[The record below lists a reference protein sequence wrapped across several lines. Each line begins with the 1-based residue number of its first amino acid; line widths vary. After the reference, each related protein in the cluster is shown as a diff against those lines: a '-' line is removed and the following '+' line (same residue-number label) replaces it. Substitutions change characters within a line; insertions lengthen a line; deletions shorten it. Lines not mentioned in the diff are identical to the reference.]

1 MAAWQQNIYHR
12 HAHYTTTS
20 SVNSGQWIETPVAT
34 STAGMSSTRQSQAS
48 DLNGESRLRWQHLSQ
63 ACPMHDNLKH
73 QFWPVNRDSDGNIYR
88 GHIQYTTTSSISSG
102 LWIETPMA
110 SSTAGISNTRQ
121 PRTSALA
128 GESSL
133 RRQHLPRTCPIPDSL
148 KRQFWPVTPNS
159 CGEETSWQPTTYSE
173 RRSSCKEPE
182 FAYE

>member
-88 GHIQYTTTSSISSG
+88 GHIQYTTTSNVSSG
-102 LWIETPMA
+102 WWIESPAATF
-110 SSTAGISNTRQ
+110 TADMSNTRQ
-121 PRTSALA
+121 PQASVLA
-128 GESSL
+128 GDSKL
-133 RRQHLPRTCPIPDSL
+133 LWWGDFLAANDLQWTAVFMQRPRVCIWVI
-148 KRQFWPVTPNS
+148 KKKKKKKKKWFI
-159 CGEETSWQPTTYSE
+159 C
-173 RRSSCKEPE
+173 
-182 FAYE
+182 